1 MAHTHTHIHI
11 LCNVLSTLKTYTQFA
26 QRIGDSFRG
35 MPAAS
40 ERAALA
46 GGCVLCSAV
55 GSRNFRLYSVS
66 DLSAAP
72 AQPSRQQSCHILP
85 HTIPGVLSALH
96 PPTITSQDIT
106 KICTSRSCWLSTSRK
121 IQLPLAG
128 PATPVFASLP
138 SDAFMCSSLSSCPRL
153 ERNTSTVCSLTRSTS
168 LNHSS

>member
-1 MAHTHTHIHI
+1 MAHTLI
-11 LCNVLSTLKTYTQFA
+11 LCNVLSTLNTYTPFA

-40 ERAALA
+40 ERAAPA
-46 GGCVLCSAV
+46 GGCALCSAV
-55 GSRNFRLYSVS
+55 GSHNSRLCSVS

-106 KICTSRSCWLSTSRK
+106 EICTSCSSWLSTSRK
-121 IQLPLAG
+121 IQLPLASPG
-128 PATPVFASLP
+128 HACLCIPAFR
-138 SDAFMCSSLSSCPRL
+138 RL
-153 ERNTSTVCSLTRSTS
+153 HV
-168 LNHSS
+168 